1 MNETPTFFQSL
12 QHGWNA
18 FKNKDPSL
26 PTDFT
31 NAGSYSSFESG
42 GMHRTNYVL
51 GGADRTIIAS
61 IYTRISV
68 DVASSRLEHARVDDN
83 NLYVGAVNSN
93 LNEVLSVSANI
104 DQTGRAFVQDLCE
117 TILHAGYAAAVP
129 IDTNVYPKNGA
140 FDVNSMRVGVIKEFR
155 AQTVLVEIYNEE
167 NGQKQN
173 VEFSKRLVAIIQNPF
188 YGIMNHQNSTLK
200 RLSRRLSL
208 MDIAAE
214 KMTSGKLDI
223 IMQLPYA
230 LNHPKKIEEA
240 KKRQENLVNQL
251 TNSEY
256 GIAYA
261 DATERITQLN
271 RPVENNSMQQ
281 VEYLTKMLYGQLGIT
296 QEVMDGTASEA
307 VMANYYKRTIDPIV
321 NAIIESFNRTFLTKT
336 ARTQGQ
342 TIRHYRD
349 PFSLTTTENLAE
361 IADKFTRNEILTSN
375 EFRAIIGYK
384 PSDDPNANKL
394 RNSNLNHPNEG
405 VEEPEH
411 YEDESEEGY
420 IDE

>member
-1 MNETPTFFQSL
+1 MNEQPSFFQSL

-18 FKNKDPSL
+18 FRNKDPSL
-26 PTDFT
+26 SSDYI
-31 NAGSYSSFESG
+31 NAGSYSEFHSG
-42 GMHRTNYVL
+42 GMHHTRSVV

-61 IYTRISV
+61 VYTRISV
-68 DVASSRLEHARVDDN
+68 DVANSKLEHVRIDEND
-83 NLYVGAVNSN
+83 LYIGSMDSN

-104 DQTGRAFVQDLCE
+104 DQTGRALIQDLCM
-117 TILHAGYAAAVP
+117 TVLNAGYAVAVP

-140 FDVNSMRVGVIKEFR
+140 FDVNNMRIGVIKEFR
-155 AQTVLVEIYNEE
+155 AQSVLVELYNEIT
-167 NGQKQN
+167 GKKQN
-173 VEFSKRLVAIIQNPF
+173 VEFSKRLVAIVQNPF
-188 YGIMNHQNSTLK
+188 YDIMNNHNSTLK

-208 MDIAAE
+208 MDVAAE

-230 LNHPKKIEEA
+230 LNNERKLEQA
-240 KKRQENLVNQL
+240 KQRQASMVDQL

-296 QEVMDGTASEA
+296 QEVMDGTATEA
-307 VMANYYKRTIDPIV
+307 VMANYYKRTIDPIL

-361 IADKFTRNEILTSN
+361 IADKFTRNEILSSN

-384 PSDDPNANKL
+384 PSDDPNANRL
-394 RNSNLNHPNEG
+394 RNSNLNHPDEC
-405 VEEPEH
+405 VDEQEH
-411 YEDESEEGY
+411 YDEESEEGY
-420 IDE
+420 VDE